1 VAFAVFTVLANSVT
15 WLGGS
20 AETLLIACDVAL
32 LMAGALFV
40 LVWRLRTRRAP
51 DVDVDATGASPAQH
65 VDDDL
70 PASLRA
76 LPIAGAVVALGAA
89 LTTGSLTAWW
99 GAAVLS
105 AGAAFVVTARSPVC
119 DRPILR
125 SRGTDALLI
134 GLCLTFAAAVA
145 IAHRSDA
152 DDSFY
157 INLIV
162 AALDHPEAT
171 LFAHDTLHGYAD
183 VPMSLPVF
191 ELLSWELF
199 QAGLARLF
207 GMDALTIS
215 YRWMAPIIGLLIPLA
230 WARLAMRL
238 LPRSWP
244 IAVTLVVFELLV
256 VGDGRAGYGD
266 FGVLRLHQGKSVL
279 LHFALPLCA
288 AYGIEFGL
296 APTSWRFAR
305 LAAVQIAAVGLSAS
319 GLWLAPVVAGLGLA
333 STLPLS
339 MHALRRNARVLATGI
354 AASFYPL
361 ALAVAM
367 RAATLAAMRDAVRPM
382 DGAAFDAA
390 RLMTHATELVLGDGA
405 YRHAALFALVA
416 VSGAAASASMRRFA
430 AVSGLGFLLLFFN
443 PFTAEG
449 VAAGIT
455 GADTYFRVFWL
466 IPLPLF
472 VATLVGT
479 PMQFTRPARLAS
491 LPARIAITCLLAIGV
506 LGFLP
511 QIWNLSAANG
521 VQLGVPGPK
530 LPPDELAVA
539 RTIADHADAGSF
551 VLAPLSIARWIPL
564 IQQHPRP
571 LMVRELYLDRL
582 HGRLGVGELDRR
594 RALAHYVGGTLRP
607 TDGPALLA
615 DAIDDYPLDVVC
627 VSGRALAWPELRR
640 VLVES
645 SLVLLERGVDHE
657 VWIRSPSSG
666 R

>member
-1 VAFAVFTVLANSVT
+1 MAFAIFTVLANAVT
-15 WLGGS
+15 WFGGS
-20 AETLLIACDVAL
+20 AETLLVACDGAL
-32 LMAGALFV
+32 LVAGALFV
-40 LVWRLRTRRAP
+40 FGWRLRAKGAP
-51 DVDVDATGASPAQH
+51 HGAVDAAVSPPAH
-65 VDDDL
+65 AGDDDL

-76 LPIAGAVVALGAA
+76 LPIAGALVALGAA

-99 GAAVLS
+99 GVALLS
-105 AGAAFVVTARSPVC
+105 AVAAFVITARSPVS
-119 DRPILR
+119 DRPMLR
-125 SRGTDALLI
+125 SRATDALLI
-134 GLCLTFAAAVA
+134 GLCVAFAGAVA
-145 IAHRSDA
+145 IAHRGDA

-157 INLIV
+157 VNLIV
-162 AALDHPEAT
+162 AALDHPGAA
-171 LFAHDTLHGYAD
+171 LFADDTLHGYAD

-207 GMDALTIS
+207 GTDALTIT
-215 YRWMAPIIGLLIPLA
+215 YRWMAPFVGLLIPLA
-230 WARLAMRL
+230 WARLVMRL

-244 IAVTLVVFELLV
+244 IAVTIVVFELLV

-279 LHFALPLCA
+279 LHLALPLCA

-296 APTSWRFAR
+296 APTRWRFVR

-339 MHALRRNARVLATGI
+339 MHALRRNARVIATGI

-361 ALAVAM
+361 ALAIAM

-382 DGAAFDAA
+382 DGAAFDGV
-390 RLMTHATELVLGDGA
+390 RLMSHATELVLGDGA
-405 YRHAALFALVA
+405 YSHVALFALVA

-430 AVSGLGFLLLFFN
+430 AVSGLAFLLLFFD
-443 PFTAEG
+443 PFSAEA

-455 GADTYFRVFWL
+455 GADTYFRVFWS

-472 VATLVGT
+472 VATLIAT
-479 PMQFTRPARLAS
+479 PMQLARPARLAS
-491 LPARIAITCLLAIGV
+491 RPARIAITGLLAIAV

-511 QIWNLSAANG
+511 QVWNLSADNG
-521 VQLGVPGPK
+521 VRLGVPGPK

-539 RTIADHADAGSF
+539 RTIAAHADAGAF

-564 IQQHPRP
+564 IQRHPRP

-582 HGRLGVGELDRR
+582 HARLGVGELDRR

-607 TDGPALLA
+607 TDGPSLLA
-615 DAIDDYPLDVVC
+615 DAIDRYPLDVVC

-645 SLVLLERGVDHE
+645 SLVVLERGVDHE
-657 VWIRSPSSG
+657 IWIRPPSSG
-666 R
+666 L